1 MSFRKYAEGLFK
13 EIMETKEEIIWQGS
27 QSQVLN
33 FGTYISMFIIMAII
47 VVLGLLA
54 FAPAVIA
61 IVIPLIYLFYKW
73 LIIHN
78 NKYKVTT
85 ERIFFTSGIF
95 SKKTDALE
103 LYRVKDL
110 DMYEPFWQRIFKLGN
125 IEIDSADQ
133 TNPKFY
139 LKAIPHPSKLID
151 DIRKNVELRRDAKRV
166 RGIEFMGDE
175 SLDQN

>member
-1 MSFRKYAEGLFK
+1 MDN
-13 EIMETKEEIIWQGS
+13 KEEIIWQGS

-33 FGTYISMFIIMAII
+33 FGTYVSVFIITAIFA
-47 VVLGLLA
+47 VLGFFLFPWITVL
-54 FAPAVIA
+54 VI
-61 IVIPLIYLFYKW
+61 VPLIYLFYKW
-73 LIIHN
+73 LIIRN
-78 NKYKVTT
+78 NRYKITT

-103 LYRVKDL
+103 LYRVRDL

-133 TNPKFY
+133 TNPKFF
-139 LKAIPHPSKLID
+139 LKAVPNPTKLLD
-151 DIRKNVELRRDAKRV
+151 DIRRSVELRRDAKRV

-175 SLDQN
+175 NIEQT